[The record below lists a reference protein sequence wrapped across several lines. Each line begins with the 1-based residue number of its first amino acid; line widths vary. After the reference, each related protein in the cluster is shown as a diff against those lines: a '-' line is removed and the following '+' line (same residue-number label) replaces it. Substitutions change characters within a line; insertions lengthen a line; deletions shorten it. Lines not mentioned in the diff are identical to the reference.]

1 MNGPTWGEIGIECRR
16 YPDAQGRYPGEPGY
30 GQGREPTAPV
40 RVDMGCVDCE
50 PGIGNMCDSCTRAL
64 VVEYERCAKCGGP
77 LLTVRGVVVCGGCGW
92 GHEELERRYTLD
104 EILHRVECHTSTPL
118 DVAVLRAAL
127 DGAVL
132 PRVVFPTMEV

>member
-16 YPDAQGRYPGEPGY
+16 YPDSQGRYPGEPGY

-40 RVDMGCVDCE
+40 VDNSCH
-50 PGIGNMCDSCTRAL
+50 DSCCPWPYRCNSCTKEPE
-64 VVEYERCAKCGGP
+64 VGERCAKCGGP
-77 LLTVRGVVVCGGCGW
+77 LLTVRNVVVCGGCGW

-132 PRVVFPTMEV
+132 PRVVA